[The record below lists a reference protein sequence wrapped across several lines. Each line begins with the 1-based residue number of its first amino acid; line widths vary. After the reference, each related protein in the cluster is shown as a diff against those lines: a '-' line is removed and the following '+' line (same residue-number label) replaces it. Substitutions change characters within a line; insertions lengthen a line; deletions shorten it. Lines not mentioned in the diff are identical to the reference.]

1 MGGHNR
7 PYHSLRWAGM
17 ADEQNFARD
26 TRDWRERRDLKF
38 RKPRTSDLEPL
49 SFSPVRQSR
58 SSAILLALV
67 MSCDDP
73 TNLTPRRGLV
83 YDAAPGSIFIVYS
96 AKEES
101 DVAGD
106 ALKVEDATWDAE
118 VIKSSELVMVDFWAV
133 WCGPCQMVAP
143 VIEELSKEYAGK
155 MKVRKLN
162 TDENPEVAGRYQ
174 VMSIPTIL
182 FFKNGQVVEKLV
194 GARPKRQFKEM
205 IDSLLAQPA
214 GSA

>member
-1 MGGHNR
+1 
-7 PYHSLRWAGM
+7 
-17 ADEQNFARD
+17 
-26 TRDWRERRDLKF
+26 
-38 RKPRTSDLEPL
+38 
-49 SFSPVRQSR
+49 
-58 SSAILLALV
+58 
-67 MSCDDP
+67 MSCAGPED
-73 TNLTPRRGLV
+73 LTPRRGLV
-83 YDAAPGSIFIVYS
+83 YDAFLVSIFIVYS
-96 AKEES
+96 AKEEC

-106 ALKVEDATWDAE
+106 ALKVEDATWDTE
-118 VIKSSELVMVDFWAV
+118 VMKASELVMVDFWAV

-143 VIEELSKEYAGK
+143 IIEELGKEYAGK
-155 MKVRKLN
+155 VKVRKLN

>member
-7 PYHSLRWAGM
+7 TCRSLRWVGLD
-17 ADEQNFARD
+17 DEQIIV
-26 TRDWRERRDLKF
+26 RDLRFEVQK
-38 RKPRTSDLEPL
+38 TSNFGAWT
-49 SFSPVRQSR
+49 FSPVP
-58 SSAILLALV
+58 IV
-67 MSCDDP
+67 GHP
-73 TNLTPRRGLV
+73 V
-83 YDAAPGSIFIVYS
+83 APGNLIHPSGGFDSSKRPGIRCVPVPIFIVYS

-194 GARPKRQFKEM
+194 GARPKRQFKDM